1 MRILVT
7 GGAGF
12 IGSNYVHN
20 LLKAP
25 NQWSEVV
32 VLDSLTYAGNLTNL
46 DLVSRNPRLSFVHG
60 DIRNEDLTR
69 DLVRETNVVVHFAA
83 ESHVDRSIANPNE
96 FVSTNVLGTNNLL
109 RACLESKVEK
119 FVHVSTDEVY
129 GSINEGSWDEESPVS
144 PNSPY
149 SASKASSD
157 MIALSYFRTFGLPVT
172 VTRCSNNYG
181 KFQFPEKLIPLAVT
195 NLISGIPI
203 PIYGDGANSRD
214 WLDVRDHCHAIDLV
228 VDHGRPGE
236 TYNIGGGAELSNLEL
251 ALKLLAIFGLDDDYI
266 RFVADRK
273 GHDKRYSVSYQKIA
287 NECGYRPRHNFENSL
302 EETVHWYKSNE
313 DWWRPLKTAMD
324 NKW

>member
-12 IGSNYVHN
+12 IGSNYVRN
-20 LLKAP
+20 LLKVT
-25 NQWSEVV
+25 NQWSKVV
-32 VLDSLTYAGNLTNL
+32 VLDSLTYAGNLSNL
-46 DLVSRNPRLSFVHG
+46 DSVSQDPRFSFVHG
-60 DIRNEDLTR
+60 DIRNEVILK
-69 DLVRETNVVVHFAA
+69 DLVRDTNVVVHFAA

-96 FVSTNVLGTNNLL
+96 FVSTNVLGTNTLL
-109 RACLESKVEK
+109 RACLESNIEK

-129 GSINEGSWDEESPVS
+129 GSINEGSWDEESPAS

-149 SASKASSD
+149 SASKAGSD

-181 KFQFPEKLIPLAVT
+181 KYQYPEKLIPLAVT

-203 PIYGDGANSRD
+203 PIYGEGTNSRD

-228 VDHGRPGE
+228 VGHGRPGQI
-236 TYNIGGGAELSNLEL
+236 YNIGGGEELSNLEL
-251 ALKLLAIFGLDDDYI
+251 IHKILSIFGLDDSFI

-302 EETVHWYKSNE
+302 EDTVNWYRSNE
-313 DWWRPLKTAMD
+313 DWWQPLKMAMS
-324 NKW
+324 NK